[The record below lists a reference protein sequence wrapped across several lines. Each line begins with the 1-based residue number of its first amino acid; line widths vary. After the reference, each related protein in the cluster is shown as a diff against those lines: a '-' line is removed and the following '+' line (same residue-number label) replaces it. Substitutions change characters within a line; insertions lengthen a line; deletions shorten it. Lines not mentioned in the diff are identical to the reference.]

1 MNVKKWSLLACSCAL
16 MLTTGGCQKQET
28 SEYRFA
34 SYYEWF
40 LGQPAYE
47 DVFTYMEE
55 EKELQIDATYGDE
68 AYIADDHLFLQ
79 ANDTQRDALIEQ
91 NEQVL
96 QEAIAALEERGEGF
110 TVEYPDDYAQVTIT
124 LDPDFIETNDVFS
137 EHTFSMGGDL
147 FAIANITL
155 ANRILTTKDSDI
167 GITVTLKNG
176 GSGHILS
183 DACYPYQA
191 ISYTQNDWESSKQQ
205 DVEIPSAR
213 EGYTKLFVRV
223 AEVDEQRIIFT
234 PEEGRTLYAEDAQLE
249 LCLDSVYADDVYI
262 PYQLKQD
269 DTLVLEVNGRYAL
282 HEDGDDIADIAPISI
297 IPKRYVGE

>member
-1 MNVKKWSLLACSCAL
+1 MTVGKQTSLTLSGPMASLTLA
-16 MLTTGGCQKQET
+16 
-28 SEYRFA
+28 
-34 SYYEWF
+34 
-40 LGQPAYE
+40 
-47 DVFTYMEE
+47 
-55 EKELQIDATYGDE
+55 KELNDGVAVTLGAT
-68 AYIADDHLFLQ
+68 
-79 ANDTQRDALIEQ
+79 ANVTTMTVDTP
-91 NEQVL
+91 NPV
-96 QEAIAALEERGEGF
+96 AINGKVGTLKVTAA
-110 TVEYPDDYAQVTIT
+110 
-124 LDPDFIETNDVFS
+124 
-137 EHTFSMGGDL
+137 
-147 FAIANITL
+147 ANITL

-191 ISYTQNDWESSKQQ
+191 ISFTQSDWESSKQQ

-269 DTLVLEVNGRYAL
+269 DALVLEVNGRYAL

-297 IPKRYVGE
+297 IPKRYIEE